1 MKLFHA
7 DAFITG
13 HTSTR
18 RVARFTYLKYPR
30 ALRLVMGEI
39 RDCPSPFCDAR
50 YEYPGGPDTCPTCN
64 FPVEEWWTMR
74 SRLSEGNA
82 TGKGASD

>member
-1 MKLFHA
+1 
-7 DAFITG
+7 
-13 HTSTR
+13 
-18 RVARFTYLKYPR
+18 
-30 ALRLVMGEI
+30 MGEI